1 MRYIELLVDGKS
13 IKSHT
18 KIDSILKSN
27 NHAWVIDS
35 EIENAV
41 IELKNNT
48 IIWHSGY
55 FFGNWKYGIFKDGEF
70 HGNWING
77 IFEGGKFMGNWKSG
91 VKTNQ

>member
-1 MRYIELLVDGKS
+1 MRYIELLIDGKS
-13 IKSHT
+13 IKSQS
-18 KIDSILKSN
+18 KIDSILKSKN
-27 NHAWVIDS
+27 LNWVIDS

-55 FFGNWKYGIFKDGEF
+55 FFGNW
-70 HGNWING
+70 ING

-91 VKTNQ
+91 VKVNQ

>member
-1 MRYIELLVDGKS
+1 MRYIELLTDGKS
-13 IKSHT
+13 IKSRV
-18 KIDSILKSN
+18 KIDSILKSKN
-27 NHAWVIDS
+27 LSWVIDS

-55 FFGNWKYGIFKDGEF
+55 FFGNWIYGIFKDGEF

-91 VKTNQ
+91 MKVNQ